1 MKETFVVKKFK
12 KIVAVDNISF
22 TEDRYQELD
31 QFAEQVDIYR
41 DYPTENEE
49 IVRRIGDAD
58 CVLVSWNTRID
69 RAVIESCSGIR
80 YIGMCCSLYDEK
92 SANVDIMAAREHD
105 IVVLGVRDYGDQ
117 GVVAYVTSQLS
128 SLLHGFNGVQ
138 WKPDQILEV
147 TGRKIGIIGLGTT
160 GTMVGQALQMFGGDI
175 YYYDVKRKAELERKG
190 FKYLPLDELLATVE
204 IVTTHLPKHLRLLDK
219 EKLAILGDG
228 KIVINPSIGPTYNI
242 DDMEEW
248 LERDAG
254 NFLLSEKSSMAA
266 HLDRYQKHP
275 NFLYVD
281 RTVGMTEEAK
291 QRLIQKV
298 LDNITSFLKTA
309 K

>member
-1 MKETFVVKKFK
+1 MKKFK

-22 TEDRYQELD
+22 TEDRYGELD
-31 QFAEQVDIYR
+31 QFAEVVELYQ

-49 IVRRIGDAD
+49 IIRRIGDAD
-58 CVLVSWNTRID
+58 CVLVSWNTKID
-69 RAVIESCSGIR
+69 RTVIERCSGLR

-92 SANVDIMAAREHD
+92 SANVDIVAAREHD

-117 GVVAYVTSQLS
+117 GVVAYVTSQLT

-138 WKPDQILEV
+138 WKPDRILEV

-160 GTMVGQALQMFGGDI
+160 GTMVGQALQMFGGEM
-175 YYYDVKRKAELERKG
+175 YYYDVNRKPELERKG
-190 FKYLPLDELLATVE
+190 FRYLPLDELLATVE
-204 IVTTHLPKHLRLLDK
+204 IVSTHLPKHLRLLDR
-219 EKLAILGDG
+219 EKLKIFGNG

-242 DDMEEW
+242 DDMEAW
-248 LERDAG
+248 LQADSG
-254 NFLLSEKSSMAA
+254 NYLLSEKSSMAA
-266 HLDRYQKHP
+266 HLERYQKYP

-298 LDNITSFLKTA
+298 LDNVVSYLKTA

>member
-1 MKETFVVKKFK
+1 MKKFK

-22 TEDRYQELD
+22 TEDRYGELD
-31 QFAEQVDIYR
+31 QFAEAVELYQ

-49 IVRRIGDAD
+49 IIRRIGDAD

-69 RAVIESCSGIR
+69 RTVIEQCSSLR

-92 SANVDIMAAREHD
+92 SANVDIVAAREHD

-117 GVVAYVTSQLS
+117 GVVAYVTSQLT

-138 WKPDQILEV
+138 WKPDRILEV

-160 GTMVGQALQMFGGDI
+160 GTMVGQALQMFGGEM
-175 YYYDVKRKAELERKG
+175 YYYDVNRKPELERKG
-190 FKYLPLDELLATVE
+190 FRYLPLDELLATVE
-204 IVTTHLPKHLRLLDK
+204 IVTTHLPKHLRLLDR
-219 EKLAILGDG
+219 EKLKIFGNG

-242 DDMEEW
+242 DDMEAW
-248 LERDAG
+248 LQADSG
-254 NFLLSEKSSMAA
+254 NYLLSEKSSMAA
-266 HLDRYQKHP
+266 HLERYQKYP

-298 LDNITSFLKTA
+298 LDNVVSYLKTA

>member
-1 MKETFVVKKFK
+1 MKKFK

-22 TEDRYQELD
+22 TEDRYGELD
-31 QFAEQVDIYR
+31 QFAEVVELYQ

-49 IVRRIGDAD
+49 IIRRIGDAD
-58 CVLVSWNTRID
+58 CVLVSWNTKID
-69 RAVIESCSGIR
+69 RTVIEQCSGLR

-92 SANVDIMAAREHD
+92 SANVDIVTAREHD

-117 GVVAYVTSQLS
+117 GVVAYVTSQLT

-138 WKPDQILEV
+138 WKPDRILEV

-160 GTMVGQALQMFGGDI
+160 GTMVGQALQMFGGEM
-175 YYYDVKRKAELERKG
+175 YYYDVNRKPELERKG
-190 FKYLPLDELLATVE
+190 FRYLPLDELLATVE
-204 IVTTHLPKHLRLLDK
+204 IVSTHLPKHLRLLDR
-219 EKLAILGDG
+219 EKLKIFGNG

-242 DDMEEW
+242 DDMEAW
-248 LERDAG
+248 LQADSG
-254 NFLLSEKSSMAA
+254 NYLLSEKSSMAA
-266 HLDRYQKHP
+266 HLERYQKYP

-298 LDNITSFLKTA
+298 LDNVVSYLKTA

>member
-1 MKETFVVKKFK
+1 MKKFK

-22 TEDRYQELD
+22 TEDRYKELD
-31 QFAEQVDIYR
+31 QFADEVVLYQ

-49 IVRRIGDAD
+49 IIRRIGDAD
-58 CVLVSWNTRID
+58 CVLVSWNTKID
-69 RAVIESCSGIR
+69 KEVITSCEQIR

-92 SANVDIMAAREHD
+92 SANVDILTAREHD

-138 WKPDQILEV
+138 WKPDRILEM
-147 TGRKIGIIGLGTT
+147 TGRKIGVIGLGTT
-160 GTMVGQALQMFGGDI
+160 GTMVGQALQMFGGDM
-175 YYYDVKRKAELERKG
+175 YYFDVNRKPDLERKG

-219 EKLAILGDG
+219 EKLSIFGNG

-248 LERDAG
+248 LKADSG
-254 NFLLSEKSSMAA
+254 NYLLSEKSSMAA
-266 HLDRYQKHP
+266 HLERYRKYP

-298 LDNITSFLKTA
+298 MDNITSFLKTA